1 MTLTRGADYA
11 VRALV
16 HLAGLPPATRS
27 SLAELARATD
37 VRPVFL
43 SKVLQRLVKTG
54 LLTSRRG
61 KHGGFELTRPPNA
74 VSLLD
79 VVAAMDGLPPL
90 NVCLGGDSC
99 GRSEWCG
106 MHIVWADAQTRMR
119 DVLAGASLDRLA
131 EMTALRRAM
140 LGMDR

>member
-16 HLAGLPPATRS
+16 HLAGLPSGTRT
-27 SLAELARATD
+27 SLAELARATE
-37 VRPVFL
+37 VPPVFL

-61 KHGGFELTRPPNA
+61 KHGGFELTRRPAA

-99 GRSEWCG
+99 GRAMWCG
-106 MHIVWADAQTRMR
+106 VHIIWADAQARMR
-119 DVLAGASLDRLA
+119 DVLASATLDRLA
-131 EMTALRRAM
+131 EMTALRRTM
-140 LGMDR
+140 VGLDR